1 MEIVSWNINGLRTTR
16 VEETQRSSLKVLLD
30 SLRADVICLQETKL
44 SRDLLDE
51 PTAIIEGYN
60 AYFSISRTRNGYS
73 GVVTYCKNS
82 ATPIAA
88 EEGLSGLL
96 VGHGR
101 SVGCYGD
108 TSDFS
113 TNELQALD
121 AEGRAVITQHHVVFA
136 GSDHAEVV
144 AEGGAETLSIVN
156 VYCPRADPERPD
168 RAAFKLRFYKLLQLR
183 VEAILS
189 SGSHVVL
196 LGDVNTAHR
205 LIDHCDPDNPLTFD
219 EHPGRRWLDHFLCI
233 NTHEEV
239 VAPFAAGNDRESCNT
254 DSKMHR
260 NSSNLCGHIEDVSKI
275 SAVEESEL
283 CFDDKSE
290 NDCCGTKSG
299 SGGHFVDAFRL
310 LHPSREGAYTCWSV
324 ATGARA
330 TNYGTRIDYVFLDR
344 HLAQRGLVAC
354 TIDSDVYG
362 SDHCPVRATLRY
374 TLVPACHVPP
384 LCASLMPE
392 FSGRQQKIG
401 AYLLSKP
408 CSRLSTVSSRG
419 VNVSE
424 QVEVHSASHSAL
436 SKRAPECRRDRGAK
450 RARGRN
456 GIDVPTRQHDVRRF
470 FSAKSK
476 GEDEIEK
483 CHRSQRD
490 GILKTCEQYAVE
502 NTMLQTEAEIKVQNN
517 EGFEPKSLDPL
528 LDSNSVSSDRQC
540 SQEVSIGSKID
551 GCCASQSEKNGGAAF
566 WKTLLAGPPPP
577 PLCPG
582 HGEAAVLRIVKKS
595 GPNQG
600 RRFYVCARPAG
611 HSDNP
616 AARCDFFQWT
626 KR

>member
-1 MEIVSWNINGLRTTR
+1 MEIVSWNINGVRTTR
-16 VEETQRSSLKVLLD
+16 VDETQGSSLKVLLD
-30 SLRADVICLQETKL
+30 SLRADVICLQETNQL
-44 SRDLLDE
+44 LTDLLDE
-51 PTAIIEGYN
+51 PTAIVEGYN
-60 AYFSISRTRNGYS
+60 AYFSFSRARNGYS

-82 ATPIAA
+82 AIPIAA

-96 VGHGR
+96 VGHGN

-108 TSDFS
+108 MSDFS

-121 AEGRAVITQHHVVFA
+121 AEGRAVITQHHIVV
-136 GSDHAEVV
+136 
-144 AEGGAETLSIVN
+144 EGGAETVTVVN

-196 LGDVNTAHR
+196 LGDMNTAHQ
-205 LIDHCDPDNPLTFD
+205 LGDHCDPDDP
-219 EHPGRRWLDHFLCI
+219 
-233 NTHEEV
+233 
-239 VAPFAAGNDRESCNT
+239 
-254 DSKMHR
+254 
-260 NSSNLCGHIEDVSKI
+260 VS
-275 SAVEESEL
+275 ETRL
-283 CFDDKSE
+283 LE
-290 NDCCGTKSG
+290 NDSCAPKSV

-310 LHPSREGAYTCWSV
+310 LHPNLEGAYTCWSAV
-324 ATGARA
+324 TGARA

-344 HLAQRGLVAC
+344 HLAQRALVAC

-362 SDHCPVRATLRY
+362 SDHCPVRATLRCS
-374 TLVPACHVPP
+374 LVPACHVPP
-384 LCASLMPE
+384 LCARLMPE

-424 QVEVHSASHSAL
+424 VVEVRSASHSAL
-436 SKRAPECRRDRGAK
+436 SKRASECRKVKGA
-450 RARGRN
+450 
-456 GIDVPTRQHDVRRF
+456 
-470 FSAKSK
+470 
-476 GEDEIEK
+476 
-483 CHRSQRD
+483 
-490 GILKTCEQYAVE
+490 
-502 NTMLQTEAEIKVQNN
+502 
-517 EGFEPKSLDPL
+517 
-528 LDSNSVSSDRQC
+528 NSGGQC
-540 SQEVSIGSKID
+540 SQEVRIGSKTG
-551 GCCASQSEKNGGAAF
+551 GCCASQAEKNGGAAF

-582 HGEAAVLRIVKKS
+582 HGEAAVLRTVKKS

-611 HSDNP
+611 HAHNP

>member
-1 MEIVSWNINGLRTTR
+1 M
-16 VEETQRSSLKVLLD
+16 
-30 SLRADVICLQETKL
+30 
-44 SRDLLDE
+44 
-51 PTAIIEGYN
+51 
-60 AYFSISRTRNGYS
+60 
-73 GVVTYCKNS
+73 
-82 ATPIAA
+82 
-88 EEGLSGLL
+88 
-96 VGHGR
+96 
-101 SVGCYGD
+101 
-108 TSDFS
+108 SDFS

-121 AEGRAVITQHHVVFA
+121 AEGRAVITQHHVVFG
-136 GSDHAEVV
+136 GSGNAEIVV
-144 AEGGAETLSIVN
+144 EGGAETVTVVN

-196 LGDVNTAHR
+196 LGDMNTAHQ
-205 LIDHCDPDNPLTFD
+205 LGDHCDPDDPLTFD
-219 EHPGRRWLDHFLCI
+219 EHPGRRWLDHFLCK
-233 NTHEEV
+233 NTREEV
-239 VAPFAAGNDRESCNT
+239 VAPFAAGNDQESCNC
-254 DSKMHR
+254 DSKMHH
-260 NSSNLCGHIEDVSKI
+260 NSSILCGHVGYVSNI
-275 SAVEESEL
+275 SAVEESET

-290 NDCCGTKSG
+290 NDSCAPKSV

-310 LHPSREGAYTCWSV
+310 LHPNLEGAYTCWSAV
-324 ATGARA
+324 TGARA

-344 HLAQRGLVAC
+344 HLAQRALVAC

-362 SDHCPVRATLRY
+362 SDHCPVRATLRCS
-374 TLVPACHVPP
+374 LVPACHVPP
-384 LCASLMPE
+384 LCARLMPE

-424 QVEVHSASHSAL
+424 VVEVRSASHSAL
-436 SKRAPECRRDRGAK
+436 SKRASECRKVKGAK
-450 RARGRN
+450 RVKGRN
-456 GIDVPTRQHDVRRF
+456 GIDVPTQQHDVRIF

-483 CHRSQRD
+483 CGRSQRD
-490 GILKTCEQYAVE
+490 CILKNCEQYTVE
-502 NTMLQTEAEIKVQNN
+502 NTMLQSVAETKLQKI
-517 EGFEPKSLDPL
+517 EGYEPKTLDPL
-528 LDSNSVSSDRQC
+528 LDNNIVSSGGQC
-540 SQEVSIGSKID
+540 SQEVRIGSKTG
-551 GCCASQSEKNGGAAF
+551 GCCASQAEKNGGAAF

-582 HGEAAVLRIVKKS
+582 HGEAAVLRTVKKS

-611 HSDNP
+611 HAHNP

-626 KR
+626 KRRKSAASHFTTH